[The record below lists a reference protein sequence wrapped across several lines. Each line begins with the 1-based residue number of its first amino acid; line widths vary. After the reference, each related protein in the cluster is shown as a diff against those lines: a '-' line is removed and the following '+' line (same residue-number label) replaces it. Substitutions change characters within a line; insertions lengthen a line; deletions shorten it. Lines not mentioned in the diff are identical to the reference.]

1 MSEPATSEP
10 QFPASEPRSPVPNR
24 PLVCVGALVRGPQEG
39 EAMYLIVRTT
49 KWLGAWG
56 VPGGKVEWG
65 ETLEAA
71 TLREFREEVG
81 LTLHGLEYVQ
91 TQEAVL
97 SAEFHKP
104 AHMLLIDFLARTDS
118 TEITPNEEI
127 AEWAWVTLSQAAGYP
142 LNSYTRT
149 LIEKAR
155 LRALR
160 PPPGEA

>member
-1 MSEPATSEP
+1 MNEPVKEP
-10 QFPASEPRSPVPNR
+10 KR
-24 PLVCVGALVRGPQEG
+24 PQVCVGALVRGPDDL
-39 EAMYLIVRTT
+39 YLIVRTT

-65 ETLEAA
+65 ETLETA

-81 LTLHGLEYVQ
+81 LTLHSLEYMQ

-97 SAEFHKP
+97 SAEFLKP

-127 AEWAWVTLSQAAGYP
+127 AEWAWVTLPQAAGYP
-142 LNSYTRT
+142 LNSFTRT
-149 LIEKAR
+149 LVEKAR
-155 LRALR
+155 LRELR
-160 PPPGEA
+160 PLRGEE